1 MTRTL
6 EGLRTRLRDES
17 GGAII
22 MAILVSM
29 VVLGAGALALTV
41 SRNDMRITANHNRGV
56 LAKYHAE
63 SQLQRSIGL
72 QNDLTQS
79 PRWLRDPANYAY
91 RATGVGDTSRLI
103 LQGADAPFGGG
114 TQPDGTIQLRVID
127 KDPVSETAPYT
138 IQSRSILSDGSSATY
153 QAVID
158 VLSLLDFAV
167 FSDGD
172 INVGA
177 NITIS
182 GRMYAGDDITL
193 WGTNANFLQRVEYVD
208 QLNNPSNGTFFQGN
222 AQVAPLPSISSL
234 TNLAFFENASK
245 NAGVCTSGVGIYI
258 GYDNGPSTAQT
269 NALFRAQEGAVVA
282 NNEGWT
288 NEHLPGCRS
297 GSPCFAV
304 DMTLFDFTAI
314 PITYGGNVVNDFNG
328 NPITN
333 FNGVIWSD
341 DEIHVWGH
349 LGGRSIEENTITDA
363 QGYIN
368 PPFAFPNLYSNNRL
382 DAGEDGNN
390 GGILNGILDPG
401 NKGVNLGIYSDSMM
415 MIDHN
420 IWAGTDLN
428 GVPVRMALVAR
439 QNVRIDGYSPLIM
452 QVEAATLSVT
462 ARWDPQGAHGDHQPN
477 YWANVNGD
485 QPPNTYQWD
494 LDVDGVIETNNGYN
508 PADRDET
515 SVFAASGLRNLGNLV
530 SATNPVS
537 GHWASDGHP
546 RFYTY
551 DTQLQTAEIP
561 CYPTLP
567 NYGVVPGSFTEVLN
581 AP

>member
-1 MTRTL
+1 MKSIPQS
-6 EGLRTRLRDES
+6 LRARLRDES

-63 SQLQRSIGL
+63 AQLQRAIGL
-72 QNDLTQS
+72 TNDLTQS

-91 RATGVGDTSRLI
+91 RGTGVGDTSRLV
-103 LQGADAPFGGG
+103 LQSADAPFGGG
-114 TQPDGTIQLRVID
+114 MQGDGSILVRVID
-127 KDPVSETAPYT
+127 KDPVTETAPYT
-138 IQSRSILSDGSSATY
+138 IQSRSSLSDGSSATY

-193 WGTNANFLQRVEYVD
+193 WGSNANFLQRVEYVD

-234 TNLAFFENASK
+234 TNMPFFENASK
-245 NAGVCTSGVGIYI
+245 NPGVCSAGVGIYI
-258 GYDNGPSTAQT
+258 GYDNAASTAQT
-269 NALFRAQEGAVVA
+269 NALFRAYEGASVA
-282 NNEGWT
+282 NNEGWS
-288 NEHLPGCRS
+288 NEDRAGCRT
-297 GSPCFAV
+297 GTCFAI
-304 DMTLFDFTAI
+304 DMTLFDFSVS
-314 PITYGGNVVNDFNG
+314 PITYDSIPVNDFAG

-333 FNGVIWSD
+333 FNGVIWAD
-341 DEIHVWGH
+341 NEVHVWGH
-349 LGGRSIEENTITDA
+349 LGGRSIEENTVTDTE
-363 QGYIN
+363 GYMN
-368 PPFAFPNLYSNNRL
+368 PPTRFPNLYSNNRL
-382 DAGEDGNN
+382 DPGEDGNN
-390 GGILNGILDPG
+390 GGIVNGILDPG
-401 NKGVNLGIYSDSMM
+401 NKGTNLGIYTDGWML
-415 MIDHN
+415 IDHN
-420 IWAGTDLN
+420 IWAGTDVN
-428 GVPVRMALVAR
+428 GVPVRMALVGV
-439 QNVRIDGYSPLIM
+439 QDIRIDGFSPQIM
-452 QVEAATLSVT
+452 VVEAATLSV
-462 ARWDPQGAHGDHQPN
+462 AGRWNPDGSHSDHNPN
-477 YWANVNGD
+477 HWANVNGD
-485 QPPNTYQWD
+485 QPPNTFQWD
-494 LDVDGVIETNNGYN
+494 LDYDGIIETNNGYGS
-508 PADRDET
+508 ADRDET
-515 SVFAASGLRNLGNLV
+515 DVFNAAGLLNLGNLV
-530 SATNPVS
+530 SAGSPVS
-537 GHWASDGHP
+537 GHWASDAHP

-551 DTQLQTAEIP
+551 DTQLQNAEIP

>member
-6 EGLRTRLRDES
+6 EDLRSRLRDES

-63 SQLQRSIGL
+63 SALQRAIGF

-79 PRWLRDPANYAY
+79 PRWLRNASNYAY
-91 RATGVGDTSRLI
+91 QGAGIGDTSRLV
-103 LQGADAPFGGG
+103 LQVADAPFGGG
-114 TQPDGTIQLRVID
+114 TQADGNILLRVID
-127 KDPVSETAPYT
+127 KNPVTETAPYT
-138 IQSRSILSDGSSATY
+138 IQSRSTLTDGSSATY

-172 INVGA
+172 IRVGG

-193 WGTNANFLQRVEYVD
+193 LGTNANFLQRVEYVD
-208 QLNNPSNGTFFQGN
+208 QLINPSNGTFFQGN
-222 AQVAPLPSISSL
+222 AQVAALPSISAL
-234 TNLAFFENASK
+234 TNMAFFETASK
-245 NAGVCTSGVGIYI
+245 SAGVCSSGVGIYI
-258 GYDNGPSTAQT
+258 GYDNPASTAQT
-269 NALFRAQEGAVVA
+269 NALFRAYEGAGTA
-282 NNEGWT
+282 NTEGWG
-288 NEHLPGCRS
+288 NADRAGCRT
-297 GSPCFAV
+297 GTCFAL
-304 DMTLFDFTAI
+304 DMTLFDFSAT
-314 PITYGGNVVNDFNG
+314 PITYGGFVVDDFAG

-333 FNGVIWSD
+333 FNGVIWAE
-341 DEIHVWGH
+341 DEVHVWGH
-349 LGGRSIEENTITDA
+349 LGGRSPEENTVIDVE
-363 QGYIN
+363 GYIN
-368 PPFAFPNLYSNNRL
+368 PPFAFPNVYSNNRL

-390 GGILNGILDPG
+390 GGIINGILDPG
-401 NKGVNLGIYSDSMM
+401 NKGVNLGIYTNGVM

-420 IWAGTDLN
+420 IWAGTDVN
-428 GVPVRMALVAR
+428 GIPVRMALVATDD
-439 QNVRIDGYSPLIM
+439 VRIDGFSPLII

-462 ARWDPQGAHGDHQPN
+462 GRWVPHGDHSDHK
-477 YWANVNGD
+477 ANHWTNLNGD

-494 LDVDGVIETNNGYN
+494 LDADGVIETSNGYN
-508 PADRDET
+508 PDDEDET
-515 SVFAASGLRNLGNLV
+515 DVLWASGLQNLGNLV
-530 SATNPVS
+530 SAGSPSS
-537 GHWASDGHP
+537 GHWAGDGHP

-567 NYGVVPGSFTEVLN
+567 NYGIVPGSFTEVLN